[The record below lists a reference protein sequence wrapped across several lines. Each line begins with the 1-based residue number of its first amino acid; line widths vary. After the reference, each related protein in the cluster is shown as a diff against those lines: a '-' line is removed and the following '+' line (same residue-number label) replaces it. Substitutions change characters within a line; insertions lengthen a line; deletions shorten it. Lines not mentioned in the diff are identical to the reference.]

1 MRAGF
6 GSGIYV
12 SDDQLPNV
20 SMSAPEKEPQ
30 MDGLEFFVSM
40 IRLIEIALLGANL
53 LLEIGKLKSKQ

>member
-1 MRAGF
+1 
-6 GSGIYV
+6 
-12 SDDQLPNV
+12 
-20 SMSAPEKEPQ
+20 MSAPEKEPQ